1 MHRKM
6 PLKDFPPV
14 LRFLLLTLLTNAISF
29 GIIVP
34 VTPELVMALGQT
46 DLSHATAIGGTL
58 ALTYAAFQFLFSPVM
73 GNLSDRYGRRPIL
86 LFSLF
91 GLAIEFIVMAF
102 APNLTWLFIARAL
115 SGISGASNASAQS
128 AIADIATPEQRT
140 RLFGL
145 LSAAFGMGF
154 VIGPAIGGV
163 LGEFGVRL
171 PFFAAALLATANLIY
186 GYAAGQETLKPENRR
201 RFEWRRANP
210 LGSLMQVRH
219 LPGILPIALVYFLW
233 QLASLVYPLLWPY
246 FAAARWGWSP
256 GMIGASLG
264 VVGLFMAAT
273 NIFVNPKISPKLGER
288 KTALVG
294 MTCGAIGMFAYAA
307 APLGW
312 MAFPISAFMALQ
324 SLTHPA
330 LTAMMSRR
338 AKADNQGEVQG
349 FASSVMGLGAL
360 AAPLVLS
367 PTQAWFTGANAPFYF
382 DGAAMVL
389 AGLIAVGAVLVLLAI
404 GERE

>member
-1 MHRKM
+1 MVFM
-6 PLKDFPPV
+6 EFPPV

-34 VTPELVMALGQT
+34 VTPELVMELGHI
-46 DLSHATAIGGTL
+46 DLSAATAIGSQL
-58 ALTYAAFQFLFSPVM
+58 ALIYAAFQFFCSPIM
-73 GNLSDRYGRRPIL
+73 GNLSDRYGRRPVL

-91 GLAIEFIVMAF
+91 GLAVEFIVMAF
-102 APNLTWLFIARAL
+102 APNLLWLFVARAL

-145 LSAAFGMGF
+145 LSAAFGIGF

-163 LGEFGVRL
+163 LGEYGLRL
-171 PFFAAALLATANLIY
+171 PFFAAALLAAANLIY
-186 GYAAGQETLKPENRR
+186 GVMTGQETLKPENRR
-201 RFEWRRANP
+201 AFEWRRANP
-210 LGSLMQVRH
+210 LGSLMQVRR
-219 LPGILPIALVYFLW
+219 LTGILPIALVYFLW
-233 QLASLVYPLLWPY
+233 QLASLVYPLLWNY

-264 VVGLFMAAT
+264 VVGLCMAMT
-273 NIFVNPKISPKLGER
+273 NIFVNPRISPRLGER
-288 KTALVG
+288 KTALFG
-294 MTCGAIGMFAYAA
+294 MVCGAIGMLAYAF
-307 APLGW
+307 APYGW
-312 MAFPISAFMALQ
+312 MAFGISIFMALQ

-338 AKADNQGEVQG
+338 AVADTQGEVQG
-349 FASSVMGLGAL
+349 FAASVMGLGSL
-360 AAPLVLS
+360 AAPLILG
-367 PTQAWFTGANAPFYF
+367 TAQAWFTSGNAPFYF
-382 DGAAMVL
+382 DGAAMAL
-389 AGLIAVGAVLVLLAI
+389 AGMIALIAVGLLWSL